1 MWLSNLQKRINILLL
16 GTAIASAIAA
26 GIIYVVVKNKK
37 NKEEKIPKCVVD
49 FNDSFMEYVDAIK
62 KVP

>member
-1 MWLSNLQKRINILLL
+1 MSNLQKRINILLL

-37 NKEEKIPKCVVD
+37 NKEEKIPKCVVV
-49 FNDSFMEYVDAIK
+49 FNESFMEYVDAIK

>member
-1 MWLSNLQKRINILLL
+1 MSNLQKRINILLL